1 MSYRVTIPK
10 FEGPLDL
17 LLFLIR
23 KNEMDITD
31 IRIAS
36 ITKQYLGYIETMQ
49 VLNLELAGDYI
60 LMASTLMNI
69 KSQMLLPTEE
79 PLPLEEIEDP
89 RADLVRR
96 LQAYQAVKDVA
107 SELKQMEFEAAH
119 FLPRAFF
126 PEMSSKELEDIS
138 MGEVTL
144 VDFMEA
150 FRQSISKWETVVH
163 RVATNSINLEEMI
176 TRIIRRLGNTEKV
189 SWKELFTEASG
200 RLERILI
207 LLSLLEM
214 SRLQQVSLKQTRAFG
229 NLWVVPLN
237 CHELQR
243 AS

>member
-1 MSYRVTIPK
+1 LSYRVTIPK

-31 IRIAS
+31 ISIAS
-36 ITKQYLGYIETMQ
+36 ITKQYMGYIETMQ
-49 VLNLELAGDYI
+49 VLNLEFAGDYI

-69 KSQMLLPTEE
+69 KSQMLLPTAE

-89 RADLVRR
+89 RADLVKR
-96 LQAYQAVKDVA
+96 LQAYQAVKDAA

-144 VDFMEA
+144 VDFLEA
-150 FRQSISKWETVVH
+150 FRRSISKWETVVH
-163 RVATNSINLEEMI
+163 RVAANTINLEEMI
-176 TRIIRRLGNTEKV
+176 TRIIRRLGNAEKV
-189 SWKELFTEASG
+189 SWKELFTEASD

-237 CHELQR
+237 SHEFQR

>member
-1 MSYRVTIPK
+1 MSYRITIPK

-31 IRIAS
+31 IPIAS
-36 ITKQYLGYIETMQ
+36 ITKQYLGYLETMQ
-49 VLNLELAGDYI
+49 VLNLEQAGDYI
-60 LMASTLMNI
+60 LMASTLMNV

-107 SELKQMEFEAAH
+107 VELKQMEFEAAH

-126 PEMSSKELEDIS
+126 PELSSKELEDIS

-144 VDFMEA
+144 VDFLEA
-150 FRQSISKWETVVH
+150 FRRSISKWGTVVH
-163 RVATNSINLEEMI
+163 RVAANRINLDEMI
-176 TRIIRRLGNTEKV
+176 TRIIKRLGNAEKV
-189 SWKELFTEASG
+189 SWQELFTEAAD

-229 NLWVVPLN
+229 NLWVIPLN
-237 CHELQR
+237 CHEFQR

>member
-1 MSYRVTIPK
+1 VSYRITIPK

-31 IRIAS
+31 ISIAS
-36 ITKQYLGYIETMQ
+36 ITRQYMGYLETMQ
-49 VLNLELAGDYI
+49 VLNLEHAGDYI

-69 KSQMLLPTEE
+69 KSKMLLPTEE
-79 PLPLEEIEDP
+79 PLPLDEIEDP

-96 LQAYQAVKDVA
+96 LQAYQAVKNVA
-107 SELKQMEFEAAH
+107 ADLKQMEFEAAN

-126 PEMSSKELEDIS
+126 PELSSKELEDIS

-144 VDFMEA
+144 VDFLEA

-163 RVATNSINLEEMI
+163 RVAANRVNLEQMI
-176 TRIIRRLGNTEKV
+176 TRIIKRLGNAEKV
-189 SWKELFTEASG
+189 SWRELFTETAD

-214 SRLQQVSLKQTRAFG
+214 SRLQQVSLKQTRAYG

-237 CHELQR
+237 CHEFQR